1 MPLNKDRALEIMRSR
16 GIDALV
22 ASSLE
27 NVYYVSDY
35 WSLQQ
40 QLMCGTQAFALL
52 PLNGEPAIVAP
63 IDEADLVV
71 NSDTWIKDVRF
82 YGAPGVEVTQPSEV
96 PEETQRLIE
105 MYRGAHPETDAL
117 TALTK
122 CISER
127 GLATGTIA
135 LDTTRMTNILFDA
148 TRRGLPNA
156 KLVDGAELMR
166 EIRLI
171 KTLDEV
177 ERIQRATEIT
187 EKSMEDA
194 LEIVRPDIMELDLA
208 GMFEYSVA
216 YDGGRVTYNLIGFRD
231 RSAFP
236 NPIPSSFAARRGDPI
251 RMTLGCT
258 WQHYHSNI
266 SRTGVIGRPTPDLK
280 KQWQAVAEAQE
291 EAFSVVKPGVKL
303 SEVYAAVEKK
313 MKAAKLMQHSVS
325 YGHGLGVECN
335 EQPWIQEKNE
345 NELKEGMVI
354 NVDVGHFELGSHGV
368 QIEDTVL
375 VTAKGLRRLTRTDR
389 DLYIL

>member
-1 MPLNKDRALEIMRSR
+1 MPLNKDRAFAIMRSR

-22 ASSLE
+22 ASSTE

-35 WSLQQ
+35 WSLRQ
-40 QLMCGTQAFALL
+40 QLMCGTQAYALL

-82 YGAPGVEVTQPSEV
+82 YGVPGVEMVQAGDV
-96 PEETQRLIE
+96 QEETQRLME
-105 MYRGAHPETDAL
+105 MYSGAHPEADAL
-117 TALTK
+117 AALTK

-135 LDTTRMTNILFDA
+135 LDTSCMPHDLFDA
-148 TRRGLPNA
+148 IRGAISNA
-156 KLVDGAELMR
+156 KIVDGADLLR
-166 EIRLI
+166 EVRLI

-236 NPIPSSFAARRGDPI
+236 NPIPSSFAAHRGDPI

-266 SRTGVIGRPTPDLK
+266 SRTGVIGRPMPELK
-280 KQWQAVAEAQE
+280 KQWQAVADAQE
-291 EAFSVVKPGVKL
+291 EAFGAIKPGAKL
-303 SEVYAAVEKK
+303 SDVYAAVDKRLT
-313 MKAAKLMQHSVS
+313 AAKLKHRGVS

-335 EQPWIQEKNE
+335 EPPWIQAKNE
-345 NELKEGMVI
+345 TELEEGMVI
-354 NVDVGHFELGSHGV
+354 NVDVGHFELGSQGV
-368 QIEDTVL
+368 QIEDTVI